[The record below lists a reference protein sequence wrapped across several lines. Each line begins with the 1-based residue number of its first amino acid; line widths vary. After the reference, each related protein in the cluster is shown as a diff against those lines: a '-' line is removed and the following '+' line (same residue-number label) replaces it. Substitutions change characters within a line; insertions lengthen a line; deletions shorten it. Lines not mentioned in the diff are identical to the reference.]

1 MVSVYFT
8 DGKNFYSREEEK
20 IMGEKLI
27 KNVEHRK
34 AFCLKDLVDYEAGK
48 VASMTLAQQPGV
60 GMTVFAFD
68 AGEGINAHAA
78 GGDAM
83 VQILEGEAEITIDGV
98 PNIVKEGGS
107 IIMPKGISHALKAVT
122 RFKML
127 LTVVF

>member
-8 DGKNFYSREEEK
+8 DGKNLYSREEEK

-68 AGEGINAHAA
+68 AGEGISAHAA
-78 GGDAM
+78 GYTYLAGGKQRYEKPCGLKLPHGFFD
-83 VQILEGEAEITIDGV
+83 QILICI
-98 PNIVKEGGS
+98 
-107 IIMPKGISHALKAVT
+107 
-122 RFKML
+122 
-127 LTVVF
+127 